1 MEVAEVTSARLTDEL
16 VELWRGELVE
26 RELAPSTVEKYV
38 REGRR
43 LRAWLGDD
51 EAVDRRRVL
60 AYKSWLVSC
69 YAPSTVNAAL
79 AAVND
84 LLAFCGGRGLSGLR
98 LRSLRV
104 QPVSYRSME
113 HDLTLDEYRQMVCTA
128 YELGDERMALVV
140 QALCSCGLRV
150 SELGC
155 VTVAAVEM
163 REARVNNKGKVRRVI
178 LSDVLCETLRAYAL
192 RRGIREGPVF
202 VTRSGGP
209 ISRTTIWRGMKRL
222 AGVAGVLPSKAYPH
236 NLRHLF
242 ALVHYGRCRDLNVL
256 SEMLGHARVETTRIY
271 VATTGQERSAQVNS
285 LGLFVGSEGL
295 GFLKGGP
302 QRNRRSVAGERRRNE
317 SSRSKRAL
325 GRARMAGSACSARR
339 PSGRW
344 PRAERGR
351 GR

>member
-1 MEVAEVTSARLTDEL
+1 MTLLTKREESVVEVAEVTSARLTDEL

-84 LLAFCGGRGLSGLR
+84 LLAFCGGRGLR
-98 LRSLRV
+98 LRNLRV

-113 HDLTLDEYRQMVCTA
+113 HDLTLDEYRRMVCTA

-155 VTVAAVEM
+155 MTVAAVEM
-163 REARVNNKGKVRRVI
+163 REARVNNKGKARRVI
-178 LSDVLCETLRAYAL
+178 LPDVLCETLRAYAL

-242 ALVHYGRCRDLNVL
+242 ALVHYGRYRDLNVL
-256 SEMLGHARVETTRIY
+256 SEMLGHAWVETTRIY
-271 VATTGQERSAQVNS
+271 VATTGRERSAQVNS
-285 LGLFVGSEGL
+285 LGLFVGSDGL

-302 QRNRRSVAGERRRNE
+302 QRNGCSVA
-317 SSRSKRAL
+317 K
-325 GRARMAGSACSARR
+325 
-339 PSGRW
+339 P
-344 PRAERGR
+344 
-351 GR
+351 